1 MSDISIVSAQLQAGD
16 PVAGVTLEAYVK
28 CERANRP
35 VYLACVDSE
44 NDGKVLDSANA
55 TLQFRWLRSSECIE
69 NTACCHFHPDRKA
82 TLCCG
87 FWKADLIAHGYMFAH
102 ACHCSVE
109 CFSSQFHVQ
118 RQYWE
123 RAQAAKQRSVE
134 GERLSCCCSSRQ
146 RRYQLSQRFIGCLQ
160 VMKRAV
166 VSLALLA
173 GWCVHPTVRLLGP
186 SWALRRSTP
195 LARSM

>member
-1 MSDISIVSAQLQAGD
+1 M
-16 PVAGVTLEAYVK
+16 K

-35 VYLACVDSE
+35 VYLACVDSS
-44 NDGKVLDSANA
+44 NDSNLLDSVNA

-69 NTACCHFHPDRKA
+69 NATWCHFHPERKA

-87 FWKADLIAHGYMFAH
+87 FWKAELIAHGYMFAH

-123 RAQAAKQRSVE
+123 RAQAAKQRTVDGASSCRCWSSYNRSLSSALYSRYAGVEDACGVAGPVARVACPSNREASWTVVGSAKKYTPSSLDVGHRLQFQVSV
-134 GERLSCCCSSRQ
+134 RPQ
-146 RRYQLSQRFIGCLQ
+146 P
-160 VMKRAV
+160 A
-166 VSLALLA
+166 
-173 GWCVHPTVRLLGP
+173 T
-186 SWALRRSTP
+186 
-195 LARSM
+195 